1 MYIRTALLIA
11 LTFSLAGAL
20 AQKKIKLEP
29 GSQKLSGFRKDG
41 INYTVVTGNVKFTH
55 KGTIFLC
62 DSAVL
67 VKKTN
72 YIDAY
77 GHVKILDGDSVTVIA
92 KTLHYDGNTK
102 IARLRQ
108 DVILTK
114 LGQMHLYT
122 NNLDYDRNTSVA
134 SYFNFGK
141 IVDTTNVL
149 TSQKGYFNT
158 HTNFASFKTDV
169 VGTNED
175 KTLRSDTLVYNTK
188 TGIVYFVAPTE
199 ITDKDGNVFNYSEGV
214 YNTKVKSS
222 NLDKGIAET
231 ESYYLRGDHMILDD
245 IRGRYIAQGNV
256 YMLAKNDDIII
267 TGQKAVMDKKT
278 KVTKIFERP
287 LLKMIDSKDTL
298 YLTADTLVSIDSEED
313 INKRLLAYSN
323 VKIFKT
329 DLKGVCDSISYFV
342 SDSIM
347 FLYGKPALW
356 SGENQMTADT
366 IDMVIRNKSMNKID
380 LYPDAFVVTLD
391 SAQYFNQIK
400 GRSMEAFFKDDEL
413 SKVNVYGN
421 GESIFFM
428 RDEKTRKLIGMNKI
442 ICSDIILKFDDRK
455 LTDASFLVKP
465 EGDFIPPHELKESD
479 TKLNGFTWRGGERPK
494 KFELL
499 ANELKTQPKLEP
511 QKEIEAVPI
520 KLEKGINPEKRPL
533 KERIKN

>member
-1 MYIRTALLIA
+1 
-11 LTFSLAGAL
+11 
-20 AQKKIKLEP
+20 
-29 GSQKLSGFRKDG
+29 
-41 INYTVVTGNVKFTH
+41 
-55 KGTIFLC
+55 
-62 DSAVL
+62 
-67 VKKTN
+67 
-72 YIDAY
+72 
-77 GHVKILDGDSVTVIA
+77 
-92 KTLHYDGNTK
+92 
-102 IARLRQ
+102 
-108 DVILTK
+108 
-114 LGQMHLYT
+114 
-122 NNLDYDRNTSVA
+122 
-134 SYFNFGK
+134 
-141 IVDTTNVL
+141 
-149 TSQKGYFNT
+149 
-158 HTNFASFKTDV
+158 
-169 VGTNED
+169 
-175 KTLRSDTLVYNTK
+175 
-188 TGIVYFVAPTE
+188 
-199 ITDKDGNVFNYSEGV
+199 
-214 YNTKVKSS
+214 
-222 NLDKGIAET
+222 
-231 ESYYLRGDHMILDD
+231 
-245 IRGRYIAQGNV
+245 
-256 YMLAKNDDIII
+256 
-267 TGQKAVMDKKT
+267 
-278 KVTKIFERP
+278 
-287 LLKMIDSKDTL
+287 MIDSKDTL